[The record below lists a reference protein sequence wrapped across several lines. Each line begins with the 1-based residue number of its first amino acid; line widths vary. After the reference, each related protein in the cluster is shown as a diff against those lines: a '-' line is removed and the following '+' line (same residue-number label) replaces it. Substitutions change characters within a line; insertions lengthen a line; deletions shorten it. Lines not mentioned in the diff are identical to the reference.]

1 MNIQENKKETL
12 TKTELQEK
20 MMNSHLS
27 FDLLTFDQ
35 AVNIVEDC
43 KKKNVDLPVFVMLD
57 DEITF
62 EDVGYIGN
70 PNSVIETEDDENY
83 VSKDI
88 NTMVLHQGTIGD
100 NKEILEKVKD
110 HIKCIFV

>member
-12 TKTELQEK
+12 TKAELQEK
-20 MMNSHLS
+20 LINSS
-27 FDLLTFDQ
+27 SDNLTFDQ

>member
-20 MMNSHLS
+20 MINSS
-27 FDLLTFDQ
+27 SDKLTFNQ
-35 AVNIVEDC
+35 AVILLEDC
-43 KKKNVDLPVFVMLD
+43 KTENIDLPVFVILD
-57 DEITF
+57 DEISF

-70 PNSVIETEDDENY
+70 PNSVIETENDENY
-83 VSKDI
+83 VSGDI

-100 NKEILEKVKD
+100 NKEILEKAKD

>member
-12 TKTELQEK
+12 TKAELQEK
-20 MMNSHLS
+20 MINSSSDKL
-27 FDLLTFDQ
+27 DFDQ
-35 AVNIVEDC
+35 AVNIIEDC

-100 NKEILEKVKD
+100 NKEILEKAKD

>member
-20 MMNSHLS
+20 MINSS
-27 FDLLTFDQ
+27 SDKLTFNQ
-35 AVNIVEDC
+35 AVILLEDC
-43 KKKNVDLPVFVMLD
+43 KTENIDLPVFVMLD

-83 VSKDI
+83 VSRDV
-88 NTMVLHQGTIGD
+88 NTMILH
-100 NKEILEKVKD
+100 
-110 HIKCIFV
+110 H

>member
-20 MMNSHLS
+20 MINSS
-27 FDLLTFDQ
+27 TDKLTFNQ
-35 AVNIVEDC
+35 AVILLEDC
-43 KKKNVDLPVFVMLD
+43 KTENIDLPVFVMLD
-57 DEITF
+57 DEISF

-70 PNSVIETEDDENY
+70 PNSVIETEDDEKY
-83 VSKDI
+83 VSRDI

-100 NKEILEKVKD
+100 NKEILEKAKD

>member
-12 TKTELQEK
+12 TKAELQEK
-20 MMNSHLS
+20 LINSSSDKL
-27 FDLLTFDQ
+27 DFDQ

-70 PNSVIETEDDENY
+70 PNSVIETEDDEKY
-83 VSKDI
+83 ISRDI

-100 NKEILEKVKD
+100 NKEILEKAKD

>member
-20 MMNSHLS
+20 MINSS
-27 FDLLTFDQ
+27 SDKLTFNQ
-35 AVNIVEDC
+35 AVILLEDC
-43 KKKNVDLPVFVMLD
+43 KTENIDLPVFVMLD

-83 VSKDI
+83 VSRDV
-88 NTMVLHQGTIGD
+88 NTMILHQGTIGD
-100 NKEILEKVKD
+100 NKEILEKAKD